1 MKLMKNDE
9 LQVLRKE
16 LESEKQI
23 INKLIENDRKYQ

>member
-1 MKLMKNDE
+1 MKNDE